1 MVMKSKATTGRSLHE
16 SDLEK
21 DAYQE
26 RFLDQPLFALK
37 PLLALLCLLEWKLAF
52 LPYPRVVESIVLLA
66 RICAEFGRHT
76 WSKT

>member
-1 MVMKSKATTGRSLHE
+1 MVMKSKATMGRSLHE

-26 RFLDQPLFALK
+26 WFLDQSLFALK
-37 PLLALLCLLEWKLAF
+37 PLLALLCLLEWKFTF
-52 LPYPRVVESIVLLA
+52 LPYPRVDESIVLLA
-66 RICAEFGRHT
+66 RICTEFERHT